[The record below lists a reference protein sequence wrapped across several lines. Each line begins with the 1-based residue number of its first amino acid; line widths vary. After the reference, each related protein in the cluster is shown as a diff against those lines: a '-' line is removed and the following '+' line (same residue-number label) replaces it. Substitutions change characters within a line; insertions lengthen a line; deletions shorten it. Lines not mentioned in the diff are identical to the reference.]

1 MRSMTKKNKSFHLRS
16 GAKVAVFAIAL
27 VLTIVGCAIAGV
39 KYTKR
44 TADAAI
50 AASDAEANLTLRVT
64 ESVQGDTLINYGS
77 ESGDQADGERFADDD
92 LEKDYFGD
100 DVLEPDVRELDDSI
114 APVNLTV
121 TVDGRSYS
129 LLTLAG
135 TVGEALREQNITVG
149 ASDIVRGADLSSVPE
164 NGMTVSVVR
173 VKSDTRTEVTTI
185 PYETE
190 YVWDA
195 DMMEGEYRTLT
206 IGKDGSITRVYTLI
220 YEDGVLVSEVLSDES
235 KVKKTNERIA
245 YGSRSSFSNSRG
257 ERIDYTKC
265 IVCYGTAYI
274 PDAKWGYQTY
284 VGERAR
290 PGVIAVDPD
299 VIPIGTKVY
308 IECPYSDIAD
318 YGYAIAWDVGTHVV
332 GNWVDLFVENMD
344 EVMRWGARDVN
355 VYILE
360 DQSIDIFALRSD
372 YFVFMDE

>member
-1 MRSMTKKNKSFHLRS
+1 MTKKNKSFHLK
-16 GAKVAVFAIAL
+16 GGVKVAIFAVTL
-27 VLTIVGCAIAGV
+27 VLTVVGCAIAGT
-39 KYTKR
+39 KYTR
-44 TADAAI
+44 SNADAAMEEVN
-50 AASDAEANLTLRVT
+50 AEPNMILRVS
-64 ESVQGDTLINYGS
+64 ESVRGDTLLNYGS
-77 ESGDQADGERFADDD
+77 ESGESEYTDDTDYEDLLKEYYDGS
-92 LEKDYFGD
+92 
-100 DVLEPDVRELDDSI
+100 EPDLAPVEIDDTT
-114 APVNLTV
+114 APVNFTV

-135 TVGEALREQNITVG
+135 SVGEALREQNISIG
-149 ASDIVRGADLSSVPE
+149 AGDIVRGADLDSVPV
-164 NGMTVSVVR
+164 NGMEVSIVR

-185 PYETE
+185 PYDTV

-206 IGKDGSITRVYTLI
+206 KGKDGTITRTYTLI
-220 YEDGVLVSEVLSDES
+220 YEDGVLVSEVLSDET
-235 KVKKTNERIA
+235 KVKKTDERIA

-265 IVCYGTAYI
+265 ITCYGTAYI
-274 PDAKWGYQTY
+274 PDARWGYQTY

-308 IECPYSDIAD
+308 IECPYSDIGD

>member
-1 MRSMTKKNKSFHLRS
+1 MRSLTKKNKSFHLK
-16 GAKVAVFAIAL
+16 GGVKVAIFAVAL
-27 VLTIVGCAIAGV
+27 VLTVAGCAIAGN
-39 KYTKR
+39 KYAQR
-44 TADAAI
+44 TADSVI
-50 AASDAEANLTLRVT
+50 AASDAEPGMTLRVT
-64 ESVQGDTLINYGS
+64 ESAQGDTLMNYGS
-77 ESGDQADGERFADDD
+77 ETGEPGYEEDPDLGDLLKEYYDEPDAEAEEADDS
-92 LEKDYFGD
+92 
-100 DVLEPDVRELDDSI
+100 V

-135 TVGEALREQNITVG
+135 SVGEALREQNIAVG
-149 ASDIVRGADLSSVPE
+149 AGDIVRGADLASVPE
-164 NGMTVSVVR
+164 SGMQVSVVR
-173 VKSDTRTEVTTI
+173 VKSDTRTEVTTV
-185 PYETE
+185 PFDTV
-190 YVWDA
+190 YVWDP

-206 IGKDGSITRVYTLI
+206 KGKNGSITRTYTLI
-220 YEDGVLVSEVLSDES
+220 YEDGVLVSEKLSDEV
-235 KVKKTNERIA
+235 KVKKADERIA

-265 IVCYGTAYI
+265 ITCYGTAYI
-274 PDAKWGYQTY
+274 PDARWGYQTY

-290 PGVIAVDPD
+290 PGVIAVDPA

-308 IECPYSDIAD
+308 IECPYSDIGD

-344 EVMRWGARDVN
+344 VVMRWGARDVN

>member
-1 MRSMTKKNKSFHLRS
+1 MRSMTKKNKSFHLK
-16 GAKVAVFAIAL
+16 GAAKVAIFAVAL
-27 VLTIVGCAIAGV
+27 VLTIAGCTIAGTR
-39 KYTKR
+39 YTR
-44 TADAAI
+44 SNADAAMKEI
-50 AASDAEANLTLRVT
+50 NAEPNMILRVT
-64 ESVQGDTLINYGS
+64 ESVQGDTLLNYGS
-77 ESGDQADGERFADDD
+77 ENGDPVYDDD
-92 LEKDYFGD
+92 LGDGDISKDYYGD
-100 DVLEPDVRELDDSI
+100 DTSGTAPGEIYDAV

-129 LLTLAG
+129 LLTLAAS
-135 TVGEALREQNITVG
+135 VGEALREQNISIG
-149 ASDIVRGADLSSVPE
+149 AGDIVRGADLDSVPV
-164 NGMTVSVVR
+164 NGMEVSVVR

-185 PYETE
+185 PYETV

-195 DMMEGEYRTLT
+195 DMMEGEYSTLT
-206 IGKDGSITRVYTLI
+206 KGKNGSITRTYTLI
-220 YEDGVLVSEVLSDES
+220 YEDGVLVSEVLSDET
-235 KVKKTNERIA
+235 KVKKVDERIA

-265 IVCYGTAYI
+265 ITCYGTAYI
-274 PDAKWGYQTY
+274 PDARWGYQTY

-308 IECPYSDIAD
+308 IECPYSDIGD